1 MNDTT
6 ENLPAVEVAERAFE
20 LAQRK
25 AKALS
30 QTDFVP
36 TAYKNSTANCLLA
49 LEIAERLRFHPMEV
63 MQNLYVVSGKPAWS
77 AQFLIAL
84 VNASGAFDRLRFE
97 YVGTEG
103 RDDYGCYAVATERG
117 TDREL
122 TGSTVTIAMAKKE
135 GWMGRSGSKWQSMP
149 DQMLKYRAASFWQR
163 TYAPELA
170 LGIQTADELRDVI
183 DVTPGADLETLNA
196 EIAAKV
202 PDRLERMHIPA
213 AANDAEKWPQHLPES
228 DTWIDAA
235 GAMYDP
241 LKHGWSRD
249 HSRPA
254 ITGSGVFRARRQVVK
269 ESDTEQPPET
279 APETPGDA
287 AQATNGGEGG
297 NGAPPMPATPS
308 GELLA
313 LVNALDQS
321 VNAADVARIE
331 NHPAANEL
339 SDVERD
345 ILRERCR
352 WQGQRL
358 ASN

>member
-1 MNDTT
+1 MNNTT

-103 RDDYGCYAVATERG
+103 RDDYGCYAVATEKG

-122 TGSTVTIAMAKKE
+122 KGSTVTLGMAKKE
-135 GWMGRSGSKWQSMP
+135 GWLGRSGSKWQSMP

-196 EIAAKV
+196 EIVAKAK
-202 PDRLERMHIPA
+202 PETIA
-213 AANDAEKWPQHLPES
+213 GEAANDADEYPQHLP
-228 DTWIDAA
+228 DGTWLDAA
-235 GAMYDP
+235 GELYEP
-241 LKHGWSRD
+241 EVHGWNRE
-249 HSRPA
+249 HARPA
-254 ITGSGVFRARRQVVK
+254 VTPKGRFRKKRQVVK

-279 APETPGDA
+279 APQTPPEA
-287 AQATNGGEGG
+287 PQATNGGETD
-297 NGAPPMPATPS
+297 NGAPPIPADPS

-313 LVNALDQS
+313 LVNALDQAA
-321 VNAADVARIE
+321 NAADVARLE

-352 WQGQRL
+352 WQAQRL
-358 ASN
+358 A